1 MIRHL
6 SYYSTPNIG
15 MTPSPNRRN
24 RRPCHKS
31 KKQAMGLLDLAVIVA
46 RAKGVITAPDQHV
59 FEDARLRIV
68 YSSTAPQA
76 LDVFRRGDL
85 VLKVLSVIWND
96 GGDAVVVLHR
106 SGSWEDYLKRV
117 AKGYL

>member
-1 MIRHL
+1 M
-6 SYYSTPNIG
+6 SQAE
-15 MTPSPNRRN
+15 
-24 RRPCHKS
+24 
-31 KKQAMGLLDLAVIVA
+31 KQALVLRDLAMIVGK
-46 RAKGVITAPDQHV
+46 AKGVVTAPDQHV

-76 LDVFRRGDL
+76 LDVFRRSDL
-85 VLKVLSVIWND
+85 DLKVLSVVWND
-96 GGDAVVVLHR
+96 GGDADVVLHR